1 MSIKTSRVQTETIRL
16 RKRYTKYR
24 NMRRGYIII
33 AAVITM
39 LICAGCS
46 FGELEYDMNL
56 GYDLNKVKSK
66 DITFNVYQVNPEDHS
81 WERIASFPC
90 TPEPGHYNDV
100 KIEGEKG
107 KIKAVLSDNTYTE
120 SDDGNSAAYDGVVV
134 SSFEYDVDGFKGDF
148 PGWKSFAVR
157 DEEGEQM
164 VRLYPISN
172 SGSVS
177 FLEDISL
184 DKPYDLEETGGET
197 LDNIL
202 ITIVMK

>member
-1 MSIKTSRVQTETIRL
+1 MKN
-16 RKRYTKYR
+16 R
-24 NMRRGYIII
+24 NMRRACIII
-33 AAVITM
+33 VAVVTM
-39 LICAGCS
+39 LLCAGCS

-66 DITFNVYQVNPEDHS
+66 DITFNVYHVNPEDHS

-120 SDDGNSAAYDGVVV
+120 SDDGNSAAYDGVAV

-172 SGSVS
+172 SGSIS